1 MFSISLPCDIIF
13 EAKAV
18 TMSSPVLDGALL
30 NDKKT
35 KTHICEYPLNGPGA
49 AIVFKEDLK
58 CLDESEWLND
68 NIISML

>member
-1 MFSISLPCDIIF
+1 MG
-13 EAKAV
+13 
-18 TMSSPVLDGALL
+18 SPVSDGALL

-49 AIVFKEDLK
+49 AIVFKEDIK
-58 CLDESEWLND
+58 CLDEGEWLND